1 MKSLVVL
8 FLLLFC
14 AHVSTARKAL
24 PTTICEA
31 DLTAPVSHPLAME
44 TKQLPIAARQKPAIC
59 QQAIQQEAPLPWSA
73 VGIVAVVCLC
83 VVAGV
88 SAYIRYK
95 KA

>member
-24 PTTICEA
+24 PITICEA

-44 TKQLPIAARQKPAIC
+44 TKQLPVAARQKPAIR
-59 QQAIQQEAPLPWSA
+59 QQAPQSSSVI
-73 VGIVAVVCLC
+73 GIVAALGLC
-83 VVAGV
+83 VVAGAGV
-88 SAYIRYK
+88 YIRYK
-95 KA
+95 KV